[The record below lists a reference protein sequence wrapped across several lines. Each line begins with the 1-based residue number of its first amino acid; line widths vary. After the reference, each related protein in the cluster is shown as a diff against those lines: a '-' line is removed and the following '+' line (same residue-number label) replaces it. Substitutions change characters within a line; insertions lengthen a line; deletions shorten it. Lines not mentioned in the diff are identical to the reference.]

1 MDLLIIQ
8 KFSFSKTE
16 VLAMSENLLQ
26 TEDKYSAVSFG
37 FAPNRWH
44 VTNDEKSCVLSVN
57 DEYNY
62 SKLLELYNAIEVDK
76 REAITLAVT
85 GKKEFALSDGELA
98 QIKQDTADTL
108 ARLRA
113 VTQKINSA
121 FDFLPMGDSRAYISP
136 MNTASVFFSPGEGIL
151 NFLYADFDSA
161 YNECLNRTKK
171 DLPDETSLDISLLT
185 EKEKKLYYYLALT
198 ETQKRFKPLIE
209 ASLFTAEFP
218 PILLHCSKQELTDYY
233 HYLKKMQNNLLHLIE
248 ATFDENFCDGFF
260 NNLTHKTRFAG
271 YCRKHGLLTEQKRTI
286 MHTISI
292 VDAEHQVENVL
303 EGCVESDFDLDI
315 KMAAASEVSPSVQKN
330 LDKLGFTMPEMIAL
344 SAMQSDE
351 YETCICESIEQQ
363 IEFELIQLLKSD
375 IGMRKCKRCDKYFI
389 MKGNYDTNYCDRIAE
404 GETRNCQD
412 LAAQE
417 NYKKKMADNAAI
429 PLYQKYY
436 KRYAA
441 RVRVR
446 QIKEPDFKKWKYQAM
461 TKRDECSDGKITLA
475 EFEEWLEG
483 SFPNRKKKE

>member
-1 MDLLIIQ
+1 
-8 KFSFSKTE
+8 
-16 VLAMSENLLQ
+16 MSGNLLQ
-26 TEDKYSAVSFG
+26 TEDKYSTVSFG

-44 VTNDEKSCVLSVN
+44 MTDDEKSCVLSVN

-62 SKLLELYNAIEVDK
+62 SKLFELFNAIDADK
-76 REAITLAVT
+76 REAIALAVT
-85 GKKEFALSDGELA
+85 GKKEFALSDGEIA

-136 MNTASVFFSPGEGIL
+136 MNTSSVFFSPGEGIL

-171 DLPDETSLDISLLT
+171 DLPTNEANLDISSLP
-185 EKEKKLYYYLALT
+185 EEEKKLYYYLALT
-198 ETQKRFKPLIE
+198 QTQKRFKPLID

-218 PILLHCSKQELTDYY
+218 PILLHCSEQELTDYY
-233 HYLKKMQNNLLHLIE
+233 QYLKEIQSNLLNLIE

-260 NNLTHKTRFAG
+260 NHLTHKTRFAG
-271 YCRKHGLLTEQKRTI
+271 YCRKLGLPAEQKRTI
-286 MHTISI
+286 VHSISI
-292 VDAEHQVENVL
+292 IDAEHQIENVL
-303 EGCVESDFDLDI
+303 DGYIDSDFDLNI
-315 KMAAASEVSPSVQKN
+315 KMAAVSDVDLRIQKD

-344 SAMQSDE
+344 SVMQADE

-375 IGMRKCKRCDKYFI
+375 TGMRKCKRCGKYFI

-446 QIKEPDFKKWKYQAM
+446 QIKETDFKKWKYQAM

-475 EFEEWLEG
+475 DFEEWLEA
-483 SFPNRKKKE
+483 SFPNRKKK

>member
-1 MDLLIIQ
+1 
-8 KFSFSKTE
+8 
-16 VLAMSENLLQ
+16 MSGNLLQ
-26 TEDKYSAVSFG
+26 TKDKYSAVSFG

-44 VTNDEKSCVLSVN
+44 MTDDEKSCVLSVN

-62 SKLLELYNAIEVDK
+62 SKLFELFNAIDADK
-76 REAITLAVT
+76 REAIALAVT
-85 GKKEFALSDGELA
+85 GKKEFALSDGEIA

-108 ARLRA
+108 TRLRA

-121 FDFLPMGDSRAYISP
+121 FDFLPLGDSRAYISP
-136 MNTASVFFSPGEGIL
+136 MNTASVFFAPGEGIL
-151 NFLYADFDSA
+151 DFLYADFDSA

-171 DLPDETSLDISLLT
+171 DLPTNEASLDISSLT
-185 EKEKKLYYYLALT
+185 EEEKKLYYYLTLT

-218 PILLHCSKQELTDYY
+218 PILLHCSEQELTDYY
-233 HYLKKMQNNLLHLIE
+233 QYLKEIQSNLLNIIE

-260 NNLTHKTRFAG
+260 NHLTHKTRFAG
-271 YCRKHGLLTEQKRTI
+271 YCRKLGLPAEQKRTI
-286 MHTISI
+286 VHSISI
-292 VDAEHQVENVL
+292 IDAEHQIENVL
-303 EGCVESDFDLDI
+303 DGYIDSDFDLNI
-315 KMAAASEVSPSVQKN
+315 KMAAVSEVNSSVQKN
-330 LDKLGFTMPEMIAL
+330 LNKLGFTMPEMIAL
-344 SAMQSDE
+344 SVMQADE

-363 IEFELIQLLKSD
+363 IEFELIQLLMSD
-375 IGMRKCKRCDKYFI
+375 TGMRKCKRCGKYFI

-475 EFEEWLEG
+475 DFEEWLEA
-483 SFPNRKKKE
+483 SFPNRKKK

>member
-1 MDLLIIQ
+1 
-8 KFSFSKTE
+8 
-16 VLAMSENLLQ
+16 MSENILQ

-44 VTNDEKSCVLSVN
+44 VTDDEKSCVLSVN
-57 DEYNY
+57 GEYNY
-62 SKLLELYNAIEVDK
+62 SNLLELYNAIEVDK
-76 REAITLAVT
+76 REEITSAVT
-85 GKKEFALSDGELA
+85 GKKEFALSDGDLA
-98 QIKQDTADTL
+98 QIKQDTADML

-121 FDFLPMGDSRAYISP
+121 FDFLPLGDSRAYISP
-136 MNTASVFFSPGEGIL
+136 MNTASVFFSPGEGLL

-161 YNECLNRTKK
+161 YNKCLNRTKK
-171 DLPDETSLDISLLT
+171 DLPTNEASLDISSLT
-185 EKEKKLYYYLALT
+185 EEEKKLYYYLALT
-198 ETQKRFKPLIE
+198 ETQKRFKPLID

-218 PILLHCSKQELTDYY
+218 PILLHCSEQELTDYY
-233 HYLKKMQNNLLHLIE
+233 QYLKEIQSNLLNLIE

-260 NNLTHKTRFAG
+260 NHLTHKTRFAG
-271 YCRKHGLLTEQKRTI
+271 YCRKLGLPAEQKRTI
-286 MHTISI
+286 VHSISI
-292 VDAEHQVENVL
+292 IDAEHQIENVL
-303 EGCVESDFDLDI
+303 DGYIDNDFDLNI
-315 KMAAASEVSPSVQKN
+315 KMAAVSDVDLSIQKY

-344 SAMQSDE
+344 SVMQADE

-375 IGMRKCKRCDKYFI
+375 IGMRKCKRCGKYFI

-446 QIKEPDFKKWKYQAM
+446 QIKETDFKKWKYQAM

-475 EFEEWLEG
+475 EFETWLDA
-483 SFPNRKKKE
+483 SFPNRKKKG

>member
-1 MDLLIIQ
+1 
-8 KFSFSKTE
+8 
-16 VLAMSENLLQ
+16 MSENLFQ
-26 TEDKYSAVSFG
+26 TTDKYSAVAFG
-37 FAPNRWH
+37 FSPNRWH
-44 VTNDEKSCVLSVN
+44 TTDDEKSCVLSVN
-57 DEYNY
+57 DGYNY
-62 SKLLELYNAIEVDK
+62 SRLFELYNAIEVDK
-76 REAITLAVT
+76 RNAITLSAI
-85 GKKEFALSDGELA
+85 GKKEFSLSEGELA
-98 QIKQDTADTL
+98 QIKQQTADTL
-108 ARLRA
+108 IRLRA
-113 VTQKINSA
+113 VTQKINSS
-121 FDFLPMGDSRAYISP
+121 FDFLPIGDSRTYISP
-136 MNTASVFFSPGEGIL
+136 LNTASVFLQPGEGIL

-161 YNECLNRTKK
+161 YSECLKHAKK

-218 PILLHCSKQELTDYY
+218 PILLHCSEQELTDYY
-233 HYLKKMQNNLLHLIE
+233 HYLKDMQKNLLDLIE

-260 NNLTHKTRFAG
+260 NHLSHKTRFAG
-271 YCRKHGLLTEQKRTI
+271 YCRKHDLPTEQKRTV
-286 MHTISI
+286 MHDISI
-292 VDAEHQVENVL
+292 LDAELQVKNVL
-303 EGCVESDFDLDI
+303 DDCVESDFDLDI
-315 KMAAASEVSPSVQKN
+315 KMAAVSEISSDIQRN

-344 SAMQSDE
+344 SVLQADE

-363 IEFELIQLLKSD
+363 IEFELMQLLKSD
-375 IGMRKCKRCDKYFI
+375 IGMRKCKRCGKYFI

-404 GETRNCQD
+404 GETRNCQE
-412 LAAQE
+412 LAAHE

-461 TKRDECSDGKITLA
+461 TKRDECTDGKISLA
-475 EFEEWLEG
+475 EFEEWLES
-483 SFPNRKKKE
+483 SFPNRKKKDTI

>member
-1 MDLLIIQ
+1 
-8 KFSFSKTE
+8 
-16 VLAMSENLLQ
+16 MSENILQ

-44 VTNDEKSCVLSVN
+44 VTDDEKSCVLSVN
-57 DEYNY
+57 GEYNY
-62 SKLLELYNAIEVDK
+62 SNLLELYNAIEVDK
-76 REAITLAVT
+76 REEITSAVT
-85 GKKEFALSDGELA
+85 GKKEFALSDGDLA
-98 QIKQDTADTL
+98 QIKQDTADML

-121 FDFLPMGDSRAYISP
+121 FDFLPLGDSRAYISP
-136 MNTASVFFSPGEGIL
+136 MNTASVFFSPGEGLL

-161 YNECLNRTKK
+161 YNKCLNRTKK
-171 DLPDETSLDISLLT
+171 DLPTNEASLDISSLT
-185 EKEKKLYYYLALT
+185 EEEKKLYYYLALT
-198 ETQKRFKPLIE
+198 ETQKRFKPLID
-209 ASLFTAEFP
+209 ATLFTAEFP
-218 PILLHCSKQELTDYY
+218 PILLHCSEQELTDYY
-233 HYLKKMQNNLLHLIE
+233 QYLKEIQSNLLNLIE

-260 NNLTHKTRFAG
+260 NHLTHKTRFAG
-271 YCRKHGLLTEQKRTI
+271 YCRKLGLPAEQKRTI
-286 MHTISI
+286 VHSISI
-292 VDAEHQVENVL
+292 IDAEHQIENVL
-303 EGCVESDFDLDI
+303 DGYIDNDFDLNI
-315 KMAAASEVSPSVQKN
+315 KMAAVSDVDLSIQKY

-344 SAMQSDE
+344 SVMQADE

-375 IGMRKCKRCDKYFI
+375 IGMRKCKRCGKYFI

-446 QIKEPDFKKWKYQAM
+446 QIKETDFKKWKYQAM

-475 EFEEWLEG
+475 EFETWLDA
-483 SFPNRKKKE
+483 SFPNRKKKG

>member
-1 MDLLIIQ
+1 
-8 KFSFSKTE
+8 
-16 VLAMSENLLQ
+16 MSENILQ
-26 TEDKYSAVSFG
+26 TEDKNSAMSFG

-76 REAITLAVT
+76 REMIAWAVI
-85 GKKEFALSDGELA
+85 GKKEFVLSDGELA

-108 ARLRA
+108 AFLRA

-161 YNECLNRTKK
+161 YNECLNHAKK
-171 DLPDETSLDISLLT
+171 DLPDETSLDISLLS
-185 EKEKKLYYYLALT
+185 EEEKKLYYYLALA

-209 ASLFTAEFP
+209 TSLFTAEFP

-233 HYLKKMQNNLLHLIE
+233 QYLKKMQNNLLHLIE

-260 NNLTHKTRFAG
+260 NRLTHKTRFAG
-271 YCRKHGLLTEQKRTI
+271 YCRKHRLPTEQKRTI
-286 MHTISI
+286 VHSISI
-292 VDAEHQVENVL
+292 IDAEHQIENVL
-303 EGCVESDFDLDI
+303 DGYIESDFDLDI

-330 LDKLGFTMPEMIAL
+330 LDKLGFTMPEMISL
-344 SAMQSDE
+344 STMQADE

-375 IGMRKCKRCDKYFI
+375 IGMRKCKRCGKYFI

-404 GETRNCQD
+404 GETHNCQD

-429 PLYQKYY
+429 PLYQK
-436 KRYAA
+436 
-441 RVRVR
+441 
-446 QIKEPDFKKWKYQAM
+446 
-461 TKRDECSDGKITLA
+461 
-475 EFEEWLEG
+475 
-483 SFPNRKKKE
+483 

>member
-1 MDLLIIQ
+1 
-8 KFSFSKTE
+8 
-16 VLAMSENLLQ
+16 MSGNLLQ
-26 TEDKYSAVSFG
+26 TKDKYSAVSFG

-44 VTNDEKSCVLSVN
+44 MTDDEKSCVLSVN

-62 SKLLELYNAIEVDK
+62 SKLFELFNAIDADK
-76 REAITLAVT
+76 REAIALAVT
-85 GKKEFALSDGELA
+85 GKKEFALSDGEIA

-108 ARLRA
+108 TRLRA

-121 FDFLPMGDSRAYISP
+121 FDFLPLGDSRAYISP
-136 MNTASVFFSPGEGIL
+136 MNTASVFFAPGEGIL
-151 NFLYADFDSA
+151 DFLYADFDSA

-171 DLPDETSLDISLLT
+171 DLPTNEASLDISSLT
-185 EKEKKLYYYLALT
+185 EEEKKLYYYLTLT

-218 PILLHCSKQELTDYY
+218 PILLHCSEQELTDYY
-233 HYLKKMQNNLLHLIE
+233 QYLKEIQSNLLNIIE

-260 NNLTHKTRFAG
+260 NHLTHKTRFAG
-271 YCRKHGLLTEQKRTI
+271 YCRKLGLPAEQKRTI
-286 MHTISI
+286 VHSISI
-292 VDAEHQVENVL
+292 IDAEHQIENVL
-303 EGCVESDFDLDI
+303 DGYIDSDFDLNI
-315 KMAAASEVSPSVQKN
+315 KMAAVSEVNSSVQKN
-330 LDKLGFTMPEMIAL
+330 LNKLGFTMPEMIAL
-344 SAMQSDE
+344 SVMQADE

-375 IGMRKCKRCDKYFI
+375 TGMRKCKRCGKYFI

-446 QIKEPDFKKWKYQAM
+446 QIKETDFKKWKYQAM

-475 EFEEWLEG
+475 DFEEWLEA
-483 SFPNRKKKE
+483 SFPNRKKK

>member
-1 MDLLIIQ
+1 
-8 KFSFSKTE
+8 
-16 VLAMSENLLQ
+16 MSENLLQ
-26 TEDKYSAVSFG
+26 TEDKYSAVYFE

-44 VTNDEKSCVLSVN
+44 VTDDEKSCVLSVN
-57 DEYNY
+57 GEYNY
-62 SKLLELYNAIEVDK
+62 SKLLELYNAIEVDR
-76 REAITLAVT
+76 RETIALAVT
-85 GKKEFALSDGELA
+85 GKKEFILSDGELP

-113 VTQKINSA
+113 VTQKINSV

-233 HYLKKMQNNLLHLIE
+233 QYLKKMQNNLLHLIE

-260 NNLTHKTRFAG
+260 NRLTHKTRFAG
-271 YCRKHGLLTEQKRTI
+271 YCRKQGLPTEQKRTI
-286 MHTISI
+286 VHSISI
-292 VDAEHQVENVL
+292 VDAEHQVE
-303 EGCVESDFDLDI
+303 
-315 KMAAASEVSPSVQKN
+315 VSPSVQKN
-330 LDKLGFTMPEMIAL
+330 LDELGFTMPEMIAL
-344 SAMQSDE
+344 SAMQADE

-375 IGMRKCKRCDKYFI
+375 IGMRKCKRCGKYFI
-389 MKGNYDTNYCDRIAE
+389 MKGNYNTNYCDRIAE

-417 NYKKKMADNAAI
+417 NYKRKMADNAAI

-483 SFPNRKKKE
+483 SFPNRKKKQ

>member
-1 MDLLIIQ
+1 MR
-8 KFSFSKTE
+8 
-16 VLAMSENLLQ
+16 ENLLQ
-26 TEDKYSAVSFG
+26 TEDKYSAVYFG
-37 FAPNRWH
+37 FAPNRCH
-44 VTNDEKSCVLSVN
+44 ITNDEKSCVLSVN
-57 DEYNY
+57 NEYNY

-85 GKKEFALSDGELA
+85 GKKEFAFSDGELS
-98 QIKQDTADTL
+98 QFKQDTADTL

-185 EKEKKLYYYLALT
+185 EKEKNMYYYLALT

-218 PILLHCSKQELTDYY
+218 PILLSCSEQELTDYY
-233 HYLKKMQNNLLHLIE
+233 HYLKKLQNNLLYLIE

-260 NNLTHKTRFAG
+260 NQLSHKRRLAG
-271 YCRKHGLLTEQKRTI
+271 YCRKHGLPTEQKRTI
-286 MHTISI
+286 VHSISI
-292 VDAEHQVENVL
+292 VEVEHQMENVL
-303 EGCVESDFDLDI
+303 EGCVETDFDLDI

-344 SAMQSDE
+344 FAMQADE

-363 IEFELIQLLKSD
+363 IELELKQ
-375 IGMRKCKRCDKYFI
+375 
-389 MKGNYDTNYCDRIAE
+389 
-404 GETRNCQD
+404 
-412 LAAQE
+412 
-417 NYKKKMADNAAI
+417 
-429 PLYQKYY
+429 
-436 KRYAA
+436 
-441 RVRVR
+441 
-446 QIKEPDFKKWKYQAM
+446 
-461 TKRDECSDGKITLA
+461 
-475 EFEEWLEG
+475 
-483 SFPNRKKKE
+483 

>member
-1 MDLLIIQ
+1 
-8 KFSFSKTE
+8 
-16 VLAMSENLLQ
+16 MSENLFQ
-26 TEDKYSAVSFG
+26 TTDKYSAVAFG
-37 FAPNRWH
+37 FSPNRWH
-44 VTNDEKSCVLSVN
+44 TTDDEKSCVLSVN
-57 DEYNY
+57 DGYNY
-62 SKLLELYNAIEVDK
+62 SGLFELYNAIEVDK
-76 REAITLAVT
+76 RNAITLSAI
-85 GKKEFALSDGELA
+85 GKKEFSLSEGELA
-98 QIKQDTADTL
+98 QIKQETADTL
-108 ARLRA
+108 IRLRA
-113 VTQKINSA
+113 VTQKINSS
-121 FDFLPMGDSRAYISP
+121 FDFLPIRDNKTYITP
-136 MNTASVFFSPGEGIL
+136 MNGASVFFSLGEGIL

-161 YNECLNRTKK
+161 YSECLKHTKK
-171 DLPDETSLDISLLT
+171 DLPEKTSLDISLLT

-218 PILLHCSKQELTDYY
+218 PILPHCSKEELTEYY
-233 HYLKKMQNNLLHLIE
+233 HNQKEMQNNLQHLIE

-260 NNLTHKTRFAG
+260 NHLTHKTRFAG
-271 YCRKHGLLTEQKRTI
+271 YCRKYGLPTEQKRTV
-286 MHTISI
+286 MHDISI
-292 VDAEHQVENVL
+292 LDAELQVKNVL
-303 EGCVESDFDLDI
+303 DDCVESDFDLDI
-315 KMAAASEVSPSVQKN
+315 KMAAVSEISSDIQRN

-344 SAMQSDE
+344 SVMQADE

-375 IGMRKCKRCDKYFI
+375 IGMRKCKRCGKYFI

-404 GETRNCQD
+404 GETRNCQE

-446 QIKEPDFKKWKYQAM
+446 QIKEPDFKKWKYRAM
-461 TKRDECSDGKITLA
+461 TKRDECTDGKITLV
-475 EFEEWLEG
+475 EFENWLEG
-483 SFPNRKKKE
+483 SFPNRIKKNK